1 MTADHPASSD
11 DLVARLRA
19 RASDPDRRIDVRQD
33 AFSAQV
39 TSLDLGSLIGMLGGA
54 AADLK
59 RIASANQAGRVEL
72 DLVAKA
78 DRIGEAMSTPVPT
91 TRPLPLDAAALA
103 RAEAEL
109 GFALPPMLRRVYLE
123 VGNGGF
129 GPGGGLLSVADAV
142 AAYARLRTGVELP
155 RGRTWPDGLVPV
167 IQADPGYDCVDTSTE
182 AGRVVTWDPDGLGEH
197 SGEKA
202 WNRSFSEVA
211 SSIEAWLSE
220 WVGGRT
226 QAEKH
231 ADIIRQAR
239 IDSVRQ
245 SRAYFAAMTPEQ
257 RAEYGLPEV
266 GWEKQIGGHL
276 GLDDELD

>member
-1 MTADHPASSD
+1 VTADRPAPSD

-19 RASDPDRRIDVRQD
+19 RASDPERRIDVRQD

-39 TSLDLGSLIGMLGGA
+39 TSLDLGSLMGMLGGA
-54 AADLK
+54 AGDLK
-59 RIASANQAGRVEL
+59 RIVAANQAGRVEP

-78 DRIGEAMSTPVPT
+78 DRIGQAMSTPGPT
-91 TRPLPLDAAALA
+91 TQPLPLDTAGLA

-123 VGNGGF
+123 VGDGGF
-129 GPGGGLLSVADAV
+129 GPGGGLMRVADAA
-142 AAYARLRTGVELP
+142 AAYARLRTGAELP
-155 RGRTWPDGLVPV
+155 RGRTWPEGLVPV
-167 IQADPGYDCVDTSTE
+167 VQADPGYDCVDASTE
-182 AGRVVTWDPDGLGEH
+182 AGRVVAWDPDGLGER

-211 SSIEAWLSE
+211 PSIEAWLSG

-226 QAEKH
+226 QAERH
-231 ADIIRQAR
+231 ADIMRQAR

-245 SRAYFAAMTPEQ
+245 SRAYFATMTPEQ